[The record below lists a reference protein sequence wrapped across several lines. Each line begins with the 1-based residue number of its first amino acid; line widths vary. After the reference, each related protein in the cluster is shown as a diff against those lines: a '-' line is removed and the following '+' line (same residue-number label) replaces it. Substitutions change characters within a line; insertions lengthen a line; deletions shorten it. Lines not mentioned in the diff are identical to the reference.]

1 MIAIYK
7 AFFLLIISG
16 FVCIQSFAQPVKYTS
31 ALNAGG
37 GSKDISG
44 NNYEWS
50 VGEMVL
56 VNTGVS
62 SGIIVTQGVLQPA
75 QGTGDINGRSRM
87 LDNVSVY
94 PVPSQS
100 IVYLQYDFPAPGE
113 LQYELT
119 DITGKLLLQSELKVQ
134 PGTGKQAID
143 LGDLANASYML
154 NVVYRP
160 ATGNASGTSFKLEK
174 IN

>member
-7 AFFLLIISG
+7 AFFLFIISG
-16 FVCIQSFAQPVKYTS
+16 VCIQSFAQPAKYTT
-31 ALNAGG
+31 ALNASG

-62 SGIIVTQGVLQPA
+62 SNIIVTQGVLQPA
-75 QGTGDINGRSRM
+75 QGTGDINGRLHV
-87 LDNVSVY
+87 LDNVSVF
-94 PVPSQS
+94 PVPSKS
-100 IVYLQYDFPAPGE
+100 MVYLQYDFPSQGE

-119 DITGKLLLQSELKVQ
+119 DITGKLILQSEARVQ
-134 PGTGKQAID
+134 PGAGKQAID
-143 LGDLANASYML
+143 LGDIANASYML